1 MNDPRHSPG
10 PNPLRD
16 DLATHAMNIAE
27 TLGNLAYLIRVD
39 ADDPSLVRSYAD
51 QAEERITALG
61 NLLRSVVLSAG
72 LKDATS

>member
-1 MNDPRHSPG
+1 
-10 PNPLRD
+10 
-16 DLATHAMNIAE
+16 MNIAE

-61 NLLRSVVLSAG
+61 NLLRSVVLSTG